1 MTRKKIDFNTNPLLS
16 GPSLGARTRSGSP
29 FRFIP
34 LSDIDIDPD
43 QPRRVFDEEALNQL
57 SSSIAEYGVISPILV
72 RILDGG
78 TYRLISGERRFRAA
92 KMAGLD
98 SVPAMIE
105 QEESDGASLLSKQ
118 LVENLQREDL
128 GSMERALAIGQLRDQ
143 FSLSVREI
151 SQKLGISKSSV
162 QRSLEIL
169 GLPDDLQAALIA
181 GASESKI
188 LTLAQVEDRNLRKSL
203 LSAINQ
209 YSRRELE
216 ALIKEN
222 LNTEPAL
229 KEKVSHGGTAKREP
243 QSLSIEDQRIVEDM
257 QKSLGTKVQM
267 QRGKNG
273 QGRLL
278 IDFYSDDDISE
289 LYRRVCVT
297 E

>member
-16 GPSLGARTRSGSP
+16 GPSLGARNRSGSP

-34 LSDIDIDPD
+34 VSDIDIDPD
-43 QPRRVFDEEALNQL
+43 QPRRVFDEEALEQL
-57 SSSIAEYGVISPILV
+57 SSSIGEYGVISPILV
-72 RILDGG
+72 RVSEGG

-98 SVPAMIE
+98 SIPAMIE
-105 QEESDGASLLSKQ
+105 QEETEGASLLSKQ

-151 SQKLGISKSSV
+151 AQKLGISKSSV
-162 QRSLEIL
+162 QRSLDIL
-169 GLPDDLQAALIA
+169 SLPDDLQAALIA
-181 GASESKI
+181 GASESKV
-188 LTLAQVEDRNLRKSL
+188 LTLAQVEDRTFRKTL
-203 LSAINQ
+203 LAAINE

-216 ALIKEN
+216 NLIREGLPAEEKP
-222 LNTEPAL
+222 EP
-229 KEKVSHGGTAKREP
+229 KVSHGGTARRAP
-243 QSLSIEDQRIVEDM
+243 QSLSVEDQRIVEDM

-278 IDFYSDDDISE
+278 VDFYSDDDISE
-289 LYRRVCVT
+289 IYRRICLS